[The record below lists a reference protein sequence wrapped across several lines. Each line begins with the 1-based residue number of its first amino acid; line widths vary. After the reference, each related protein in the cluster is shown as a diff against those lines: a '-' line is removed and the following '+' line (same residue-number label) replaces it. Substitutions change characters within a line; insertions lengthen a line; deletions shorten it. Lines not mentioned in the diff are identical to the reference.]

1 MKFSPVI
8 QVFQTYV
15 HLFVGLEMD
24 ATCCFSYPLQNE
36 EKLFRELFG
45 DDNTI
50 WFHHRPQKAESKLD
64 LPFLRF
70 LTNICSVVILY
81 VNFVAFFRMFGLGFR
96 PVLFSASRAQKELK
110 IEDCMNGLSYAL

>member
-36 EKLFRELFG
+36 EKLFSELFG
-45 DDNTI
+45 NDNTI

-70 LTNICSVVILY
+70 LTNIRSVVILDVY
-81 VNFVAFFRMFGLGFR
+81 FVAFFRMFGLGFR
-96 PVLFSASRAQKELK
+96 PLLFQLP
-110 IEDCMNGLSYAL
+110 GLRKN